1 MRRHLSTLVAAFTI
15 AIAGC
20 AGTPFK
26 WDDASKVRNG
36 MTEAEV
42 TAILGKPYSRTQSGS
57 RSVLTWSYA
66 DSFGS
71 TAKAVS
77 FVFADGRVTGASSV
91 GR

>member
-1 MRRHLSTLVAAFTI
+1 MRRHLRTLVAALTI

-26 WDDASKVRNG
+26 WEDASKVRNG

-42 TAILGKPYSRTQSGS
+42 TTILGKPYSRTQSGA

-66 DSFGS
+66 DAFGS
-71 TAKAVS
+71 AAKAVS
-77 FVFADGRVTGASSV
+77 FVFDNGRVTGSTTA